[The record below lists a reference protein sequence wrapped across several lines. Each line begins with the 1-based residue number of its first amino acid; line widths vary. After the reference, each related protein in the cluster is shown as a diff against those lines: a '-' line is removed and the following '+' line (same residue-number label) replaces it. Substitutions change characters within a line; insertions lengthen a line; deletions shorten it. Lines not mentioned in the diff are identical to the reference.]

1 MVGALGGAVAGG
13 AAAIRGARIGA
24 EKTAEATRAQVR
36 DQAALDH
43 GRWLQQQRV
52 ETYSAFL
59 EAWDAVLVAVTD
71 VGGLRDEPTP
81 ADALGS
87 VSDALRNLRSQLT
100 RVMVVGPPK
109 ARRLAEDL
117 VQAASQMRRMLELPE
132 SERRILAE
140 RDNLTG
146 PDRERMMNL
155 SLFPA
160 KRMQFVRL
168 AGEIL
173 SVAPAMPDS
182 DQGDSE
188 GDST

>member
-1 MVGALGGAVAGG
+1 
-13 AAAIRGARIGA
+13 
-24 EKTAEATRAQVR
+24 
-36 DQAALDH
+36 
-43 GRWLQQQRV
+43 
-52 ETYSAFL
+52 
-59 EAWDAVLVAVTD
+59 
-71 VGGLRDEPTP
+71 
-81 ADALGS
+81 
-87 VSDALRNLRSQLT
+87 
-100 RVMVVGPPK
+100 
-109 ARRLAEDL
+109 
-117 VQAASQMRRMLELPE
+117 MLELPE
-132 SERRILAE
+132 SERRILAD

-146 PDRERMMNL
+146 PDRERMRNL